1 LKRNFNGG
9 EDTQI
14 IPFSN
19 IMAVNKGL
27 QALFG
32 LAAAAAAAAAAYIR
46 VYAHTHTHTQSP
58 EARATTTSLL
68 FYNPTLGVYCL
79 CLSGC

>member
-19 IMAVNKGL
+19 IMGSKQGATSL

-32 LAAAAAAAAAAYIR
+32 LPAAAAAAYIR
-46 VYAHTHTHTQSP
+46 VRARARARTHTHTHKVQRP
-58 EARATTTSLL
+58 ELPPPASSSIT
-68 FYNPTLGVYCL
+68 PH
-79 CLSGC
+79 

>member
-19 IMAVNKGL
+19 IMGSKQGATSL

-32 LAAAAAAAAAAYIR
+32 LPAAAAAAYIR
-46 VYAHTHTHTQSP
+46 VHTHTHKVQRP
-58 EARATTTSLL
+58 ELPPPASSSIT
-68 FYNPTLGVYCL
+68 PH
-79 CLSGC
+79 

>member
-32 LAAAAAAAAAAYIR
+32 LAAAAAAAAAYIR
-46 VYAHTHTHTQSP
+46 VYAHTHTHTHKVQRP
-58 EARATTTSLL
+58 ELPPPASSSIT
-68 FYNPTLGVYCL
+68 PH
-79 CLSGC
+79 

>member
-46 VYAHTHTHTQSP
+46 VYAHTHTHKVQRP
-58 EARATTTSLL
+58 ELPPPASSSIT
-68 FYNPTLGVYCL
+68 PH
-79 CLSGC
+79 